1 MQETLRGFIVSIPKY
16 EFNIYK
22 KKAWEDFGKVRVN
35 RYEVIPVMECHYDE
49 KGFYPL
55 NYEEEYEEVMI
66 F

>member
-1 MQETLRGFIVSIPKY
+1 MSKHEEIP
-16 EFNIYK
+16 I
-22 KKAWEDFGKVRVN
+22 
-35 RYEVIPVMECHYDE
+35 MECHYDE